1 MNRKK
6 EREVKGRMDRRMDK
20 RKEGRTAGQMK
31 DWKLKDEEK
40 TTGGGFLDVMAHAFN
55 LSTRKAETS
64 GSL

>member
-6 EREVKGRMDRRMDK
+6 EGKRGE